1 VFVWE
6 DGEEE
11 VIEEFRAFEGHK
23 EDILSMAAYPPKT
36 LLATGE
42 ASFGWLK
49 RFFPPLMDHRQG
61 GLGEGREGR
70 EAGGRG
76 SGEGNL
82 VDRLGEQQR
91 WGGPS
96 EGLLDHPCAD

>member
-1 VFVWE
+1 MWE

-42 ASFGWLK
+42 ASFTVLK
-49 RFFPPLMDHRQG
+49 GLFSFDGLWTG
-61 GLGEGREGR
+61 GVGGGKGREGR
-70 EAGGRG
+70 EEGG
-76 SGEGNL
+76 
-82 VDRLGEQQR
+82 
-91 WGGPS
+91 
-96 EGLLDHPCAD
+96 